1 MSSTSRP
8 RCTRGIY
15 CYHVR
20 YTNSEQPST
29 VTREGDLCERCAREN
44 QGAVRSS
51 NNPRWMD
58 EVLEAIQAVH
68 VHNFGDSVVG
78 TASIWDLFE
87 LDDTPRYGRPSDLGQ
102 ALDLSAK
109 TLAKLI
115 DWLDDHTE
123 EALQR
128 YNKEPR
134 CTNLYGKVRALARLS
149 ALLPDEPP
157 FPEDRDTILPLEA
170 VAYTRSGRSVDE
182 TIALRL
188 ALLRQAP
195 RRFSERDL
203 EKELRVP
210 RSTIRHMIQRMD
222 EIGFSLKNFTADE
235 LSYVALGAPR
245 GRKRDS

>member
-1 MSSTSRP
+1 MARP
-8 RCTRGIY
+8 RCTRGSY
-15 CYHVR
+15 CIHVR
-20 YTNSEQPST
+20 YLGSERPSP
-29 VTREGDLCERCAREN
+29 VSREGDLCERCAREN

-58 EVLEAIQAVH
+58 EVLEAIQAVRM
-68 VHNFGDSVVG
+68 HNVGDSEVG

-87 LDDTPRYGRPSDLGQ
+87 LDDTPRYGGPSDLGQ

-109 TLAKLI
+109 TLTKLR

-128 YNKEPR
+128 YGEPR
-134 CTNLYGKVRALARLS
+134 RTNLYGTVRMLARLG
-149 ALLPDEPP
+149 ALPPGGPP
-157 FPEDRDTILPLEA
+157 FPEEHDTVLPLEV

-182 TIALRL
+182 TITLRL
-188 ALLRQAP
+188 ALLRQEP
-195 RRFSERDL
+195 RFFSERDL
-203 EKELRVP
+203 EKALGVP
-210 RSTIRHMIQRMD
+210 RSTTRHMIERMD

>member
-1 MSSTSRP
+1 
-8 RCTRGIY
+8 
-15 CYHVR
+15 
-20 YTNSEQPST
+20 
-29 VTREGDLCERCAREN
+29 
-44 QGAVRSS
+44 
-51 NNPRWMD
+51 MD

-109 TLAKLI
+109 TLAKLR
-115 DWLDDHTE
+115 DWLDDYTE

-128 YNKEPR
+128 YKEPR
-134 CTNLYGKVRALARLS
+134 CTNLYGKVRALAWLS

-157 FPEDRDTILPLEA
+157 FPEGRDAGLPLEA
-170 VAYTRSGRSVDE
+170 VAYTRRGRSVDE

-188 ALLRQAP
+188 ALLRQAL

-203 EKELRVP
+203 EKELKVP
-210 RSTIRHMIQRMD
+210 RSTLRRMMERMD
-222 EIGFSLKNFTADE
+222 EIGFSLENFTADE